1 VKVVDTTLIA
11 AFVMKEPGWERLVDT
26 LVNAVTLDMAIKE
39 SMNVIW
45 KAYRNKK
52 IDFENAKAKARIL
65 IELAEL
71 SLRVIDE
78 MDFIEKAFEIAC
90 SENLTIYDSLF
101 LALAEDRNA
110 ILYTLDR
117 KQAEKAERL
126 KIRVKLIE

>member
-1 VKVVDTTLIA
+1 MKVVDTTLIA

>member
-39 SMNVIW
+39 CMNVIW

-78 MDFIEKAFEIAC
+78 MGFIEKAFEIAC

>member
-1 VKVVDTTLIA
+1 MKVVDTTLIA

-71 SLRVIDE
+71 SLRVI
-78 MDFIEKAFEIAC
+78 
-90 SENLTIYDSLF
+90 
-101 LALAEDRNA
+101 
-110 ILYTLDR
+110 
-117 KQAEKAERL
+117 
-126 KIRVKLIE
+126 